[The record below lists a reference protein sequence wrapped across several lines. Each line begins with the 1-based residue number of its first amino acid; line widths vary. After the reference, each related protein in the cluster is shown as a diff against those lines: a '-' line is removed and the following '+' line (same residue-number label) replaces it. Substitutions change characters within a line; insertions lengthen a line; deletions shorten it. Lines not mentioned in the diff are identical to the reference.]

1 MKITVDDMEV
11 MIMGK
16 RISVMVMLTALLL
29 LVLSTVT
36 FAASPINKDGYCKGI
51 RLAGKV
57 KVVEY
62 NADIKVKI
70 VSSFPDLRVK
80 AVEHFPDDIGEWQ
93 FVDYGEDFTIQYVDS
108 FPDIKIEFVEH
119 WPGVE

>member
-1 MKITVDDMEV
+1 
-11 MIMGK
+11 MGK
-16 RISVMVMLTALLL
+16 RISVVAMLTSVLL
-29 LVLSTVT
+29 LVLSTAVL
-36 FAASPINKDGYCKGI
+36 AASPINKDGCYKGI

-57 KVVEY
+57 KVVAY
-62 NADIKVKI
+62 NADIKVNV
-70 VSSFPDLRVK
+70 VSSFPDLRGK

>member
-1 MKITVDDMEV
+1 
-11 MIMGK
+11 MGK
-16 RISVMVMLTALLL
+16 RISVAAMLAAVLL
-29 LVLSTVT
+29 LVLSTVAV
-36 FAASPINKDGYCKGI
+36 AASPINKDGYYKGL

-57 KVVEY
+57 KVVAY
-62 NADIKVKI
+62 NADIKVKV

-93 FVDYGEDFTIQYVDS
+93 FVDYGEDFTIQYVES
-108 FPDIKIEFVEH
+108 FPDLTIKVVEH

>member
-1 MKITVDDMEV
+1 ML
-11 MIMGK
+11 K
-16 RISVMVMLTALLL
+16 RLNIIGLLAVLLL
-29 LVLSTVT
+29 FFLAAPV
-36 FAASPINKDGYCKGI
+36 FAASAINQDGYYKGI

-62 NADIKVKI
+62 NGDIKVQ
-70 VSSFPDLRVK
+70 VVDSFPDLRVK
-80 AVEHFPDDIGEWQ
+80 VVEHFPDDIGEWQ

-108 FPDIKIEFVEH
+108 FPDIKVKFIEH